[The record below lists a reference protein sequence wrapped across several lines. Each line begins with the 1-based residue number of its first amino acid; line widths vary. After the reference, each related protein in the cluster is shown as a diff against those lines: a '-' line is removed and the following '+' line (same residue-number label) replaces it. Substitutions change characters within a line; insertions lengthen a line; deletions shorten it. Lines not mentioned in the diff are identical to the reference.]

1 MHFSKRIALR
11 GIFLGTIYRFTLN
24 ISLPSSGC
32 ACEKEIRS
40 ANFARRHPSSILEPP
55 RLSDDC

>member
-11 GIFLGTIYRFTLN
+11 GIN

-40 ANFARRHPSSILEPP
+40 ANFARRHPSSILEPT